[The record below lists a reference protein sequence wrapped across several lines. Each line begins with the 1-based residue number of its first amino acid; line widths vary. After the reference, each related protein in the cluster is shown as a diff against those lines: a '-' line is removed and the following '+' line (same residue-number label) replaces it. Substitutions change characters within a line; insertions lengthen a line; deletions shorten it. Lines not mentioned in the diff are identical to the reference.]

1 MIVRKNK
8 VVPPVTPR
16 IVTAD
21 PKRRL
26 LRYGLLSCAFLCTAW
41 FSYEYGRTR
50 AAAGAEEP
58 PTRASELQERFAA
71 LQQDRDALAQQ
82 LADLQQVLE
91 QDQRSLEVQRAR
103 RQALQHAQTAQPEVA
118 AAEPEPETAAPQ
130 PAAADPAL
138 TVGNVRI
145 DGTQSGNLFRL
156 SFSVAHDGDGSDRV
170 TGTIWIAVNGT
181 SGGRPTCLP
190 LKTLSPERRAF
201 VAMGFNEQ
209 QEVTQELVLPEDFL
223 PGNVLIE
230 AKPYGN
236 AYTGAA
242 ESFDWITDG

>member
-50 AAAGAEEP
+50 AAAGADEP
-58 PTRASELQERFAA
+58 LTQPGELQERFAV
-71 LQQDRDALAQQ
+71 LEQERDALKQQ

-118 AAEPEPETAAPQ
+118 AAEPEPETAAPR

-138 TVGNVRI
+138 TLGNVRI
-145 DGTQSGNLFRL
+145 DGTESENLFRL
-156 SFSVAHDGDGSDRV
+156 AFSVTRAGDGGDRV

-181 SGGRPTCLP
+181 SRGRPTRLP
-190 LKTLSPERRAF
+190 LKTLSPERRTF
-201 VAMGFNEQ
+201 VAMGFNQQ
-209 QEVTQELVLPEDFL
+209 QEVREELVLPDDFL
-223 PGNVLIE
+223 PRNILIE

-236 AYTGAA
+236 TYTGAA

>member
-1 MIVRKNK
+1 MIARKHK
-8 VVPPVTPR
+8 VAPPVTPR

-41 FSYEYGRTR
+41 FSYEYGRTQ
-50 AAAGAEEP
+50 AAAGAAEP
-58 PTRASELQERFAA
+58 LTQPAELQERFG
-71 LQQDRDALAQQ
+71 LLEQERDALKQQ

-91 QDQRSLEVQRAR
+91 QDQRSLEAQRTR
-103 RQALQHAQTAQPEVA
+103 RRALQHSQTAQPEVA

-145 DGTQSGNLFRL
+145 DGTDSENLFRL
-156 SFSVAHDGDGSDRV
+156 AFSVTHDGDGSDRV

-181 SGGRPTCLP
+181 SGGTPTRLP

-201 VAMGFNEQ
+201 VAMGFNQQ
-209 QEVTQELVLPEDFL
+209 QEVTEELVLPEDFL
-223 PGNVLIE
+223 PRNVLIE

-236 AYTGAA
+236 EYTGAA